1 MENKKINVGLVGMGL
16 NTYWSQF
23 EGLYERLC
31 KYQKKIADSLTR
43 PDISIINAGILDRP
57 EEAKNIADVL
67 SHENIEVLFVY
78 ISTYALSSTVL
89 PLAQRLKVPI
99 ILLNIQPS
107 SHIDYRGVL

>member
-23 EGLYERLC
+23 EGLYEKLC

-67 SHENIEVLFVY
+67 SHENIEVLFCLY
-78 ISTYALSSTVL
+78 LDICAIIYDITVGTTSE
-89 PLAQRLKVPI
+89 
-99 ILLNIQPS
+99 S
-107 SHIDYRGVL
+107 SHNTIKHTALFSHRLYIY

>member
-1 MENKKINVGLVGMGL
+1 MGL

-67 SHENIEVLFVY
+67 SFCLYLDVCAIIY
-78 ISTYALSSTVL
+78 GITVGTTS
-89 PLAQRLKVPI
+89 Q
-99 ILLNIQPS
+99 S
-107 SHIDYRGVL
+107 SHNTIKHTALFSHRLYIY

>member
-1 MENKKINVGLVGMGL
+1 MGL

-23 EGLYERLC
+23 EGLYEKLC

-67 SHENIEVLFVY
+67 SHENIEVLLF
-78 ISTYALSSTVL
+78 ISRHMRYHL
-89 PLAQRLKVPI
+89 RY
-99 ILLNIQPS
+99 
-107 SHIDYRGVL
+107 YRWHNA

>member
-43 PDISIINAGILDRP
+43 PDISIINAGIFRP
-57 EEAKNIADVL
+57 SGGSKKHRRCFIA
-67 SHENIEVLFVY
+67 
-78 ISTYALSSTVL
+78 
-89 PLAQRLKVPI
+89 
-99 ILLNIQPS
+99 
-107 SHIDYRGVL
+107 